1 MELKHLKDVLYL
13 TYDELARSYQWYDG
27 VENLNNSV
35 QVLSLDDLPKLQK
48 RGYDF
53 FIKQM
58 EVGSVLIRNPFNQRQ
73 YIDINESEDRIIRE
87 KISAMS
93 MIAQKLGARK
103 IIGTAEFLE
112 EQKLE
117 RTTDGSAKYKAVTL
131 DVEYR
136 KQQQEKCQKK
146 YKLIREFNGAFSA
159 ESYQEAI
166 DLLKKYNLTFDP
178 EVRDLVGLRNPSER
192 NILGKQSVHMNLSR
206 EVNSSKEIAASLTVL
221 GDDFSLGFSTK
232 ESISTLKS
240 MIFDTEI
247 DF

>member
-1 MELKHLKDVLYL
+1 
-13 TYDELARSYQWYDG
+13 
-27 VENLNNSV
+27 
-35 QVLSLDDLPKLQK
+35 
-48 RGYDF
+48 
-53 FIKQM
+53 
-58 EVGSVLIRNPFNQRQ
+58 
-73 YIDINESEDRIIRE
+73 
-87 KISAMS
+87 